1 MRRALLENTTNLLLL
16 LPGAGFITLFFLLP
30 LLSTILTSVGL
41 ISFTGPGSLTWAHYA
56 EFQKGFYLH
65 AFLFSLWIGLGSS
78 LGSLLIAL
86 PLCLVIRERFPGR
99 EIISSLLKIPL
110 VIPALIA
117 TYMLMTV
124 IAPHGLFNLL
134 LMKLNI
140 IAEPLKLIQDPWGIG
155 ILLVQMWKNIPFQA
169 VIILAVMENINQEII
184 DAARNLGAGA
194 WAVISRIIIPLSMPG
209 ILVAVILVFIR
220 AFGGFEIPLLIGPVY
235 PTTIPVLMYRRA
247 MVDGNWGLASALA
260 TVIIVTS
267 IIVVALY
274 RRLAEK
280 IG

>member
-1 MRRALLENTTNLLLL
+1 MRRALRENITNLLLL

-247 MVDGNWGLASALA
+247 MVDGNWGPRP
-260 TVIIVTS
+260 VPWP
-267 IIVVALY
+267 
-274 RRLAEK
+274 R
-280 IG
+280 